1 MPGENKLREN
11 VNNKREGVK
20 KSSNLIVGII
30 TGSIIQNTWVRKQLP
45 FILFLFL
52 LAVLNIANITSIER
66 KQRKKINLESE
77 LSALRAEHSY
87 YSGEVAKR
95 IKPSIIREKL
105 KKYGICDA
113 VEPVIKI
120 KE

>member
-1 MPGENKLREN
+1 MAAKNKLRDN
-11 VNNKREGVK
+11 VDSTKDGKK
-20 KSSNLIVGII
+20 KSSNIIFDII
-30 TGSIIQNTWVRKQLP
+30 TGTIIQNKWVKKQLP

-66 KQRKKINLESE
+66 KQRRKINLEKE
-77 LSALRAEHSY
+77 LGVLRAEHSF

-95 IKPSIIREKL
+95 IKPSIIHEKL
-105 KKYGICDA
+105 KKYGICDT
-113 VEPVIKI
+113 VKPVIKI